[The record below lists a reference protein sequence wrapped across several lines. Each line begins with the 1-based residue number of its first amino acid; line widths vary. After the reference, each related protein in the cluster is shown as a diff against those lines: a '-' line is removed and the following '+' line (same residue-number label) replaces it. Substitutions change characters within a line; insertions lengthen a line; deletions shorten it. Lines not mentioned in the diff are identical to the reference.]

1 MNMTVSGKVTM
12 APRTALYLLVGRLG
26 FYGLWLLQPLWI
38 LWLAPPVLGDRYVLL
53 ALMWLPL
60 WLPLWG
66 IIKGHA
72 YTLAWAN
79 FIVIIYFIHSLTN
92 LWVAENTKLILAF
105 IELVLA
111 SLMFI
116 GCTYYARHRGKELGL
131 KIPRLKDDPR
141 Q

>member
-1 MNMTVSGKVTM
+1 MTATNKTAM
-12 APRTALYLLVGRLG
+12 APRTALYLLLGRIG
-26 FYGLWLLQPLWI
+26 FWGLWLLQPLWI
-38 LWLAPPVLGDRYVLL
+38 LWLAPPTLGSSYVLL
-53 ALMWLPL
+53 ILMWLPL

-66 IIKGHA
+66 IIKAHA

-92 LWVAENTKLILAF
+92 LWVTDGTKFILSI
-105 IELVLA
+105 IELSLA

-116 GCTYYARHRGKELGL
+116 GCTYFARDRGKELGL

-141 Q
+141 K